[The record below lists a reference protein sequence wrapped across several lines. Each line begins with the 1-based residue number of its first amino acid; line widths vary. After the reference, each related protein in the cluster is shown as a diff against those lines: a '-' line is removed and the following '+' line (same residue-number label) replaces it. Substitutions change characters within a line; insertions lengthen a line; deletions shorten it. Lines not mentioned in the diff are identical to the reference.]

1 MKFEKDWQWIKK
13 ENNNLSYIKSMT
25 EIQVAEAQIIRNL
38 KNMKDKEKGIK
49 FLKNTYHIYY

>member
-1 MKFEKDWQWIKK
+1 
-13 ENNNLSYIKSMT
+13 MT

>member
-1 MKFEKDWQWIKK
+1 
-13 ENNNLSYIKSMT
+13 MT

-49 FLKNTYHIYY
+49 FLKNTYP